1 MFHVLF
7 LSFVSSIFIDVAL
20 LLLFFRNKCGPIIIE
35 ILSDLKLYIQMLTS
49 LMTAQ
54 VKGHLQYEQKTEIDR
69 LPGATTN
76 VSNLII
82 LGGLIFFL
90 FFRLSSIYKN
100 KLSSIWKKL
109 GRLPFEKKRCCLPF
123 EKSEVVFHL
132 KEMRSSSIHKNI

>member
-1 MFHVLF
+1 
-7 LSFVSSIFIDVAL
+7 
-20 LLLFFRNKCGPIIIE
+20 
-35 ILSDLKLYIQMLTS
+35 MLTS

-82 LGGLIFFL
+82 LGGLIFLF

-100 KLSSIWKKL
+100 I
-109 GRLPFEKKRCCLPF
+109 
-123 EKSEVVFHL
+123 EVVFYL
-132 KEMRSSSIHKNI
+132 KKIRSTSL